1 MCNVRWSSEIILN
14 VTTFFNNNILI
25 PRKWTLNIRNL
36 HICHYRPSTRITF
49 ILNSFQFR
57 NFSPYCQNKTRLE
70 SIGLRKSILGI
81 SFSPDLKMAEY
92 KIIEIVS
99 IDLR

>member
-1 MCNVRWSSEIILN
+1 MDLKHTQSSHLSLQ
-14 VTTFFNNNILI
+14 TFHTYYI
-25 PRKWTLNIRNL
+25 
-36 HICHYRPSTRITF
+36 YS
-49 ILNSFQFR
+49 QFLPIR
-57 NFSPYCQNKTRLE
+57 NFSPYCQNKTRLK

-92 KIIEIVS
+92 KIVEIVS